1 MSERTEQVNQ
11 LLKKEVGEYLQEHI
25 EAGSGFLTITAV
37 ESTPDLKLAT
47 IWFGYVGD
55 DIAAI
60 RKALKKEKRFLQS
73 YINKRLTMKSVP
85 RLVLKLDNSGD
96 YAVEI
101 SKAID
106 EAQNAPHV
114 IPAKAGIQ
122 GNKKSD
128 TR

>member
-1 MSERTEQVNQ
+1 MSERVEQVNQ

-25 EAGSGFLTITAV
+25 GTDAGFLTITAV
-37 ESTPDLKLAT
+37 EATPDLKLAT
-47 IWFGYVGD
+47 IWFGYVGE
-55 DIAAI
+55 DIAAV

-101 SKAID
+101 SKAIE
-106 EAQNAPHV
+106 EAQ
-114 IPAKAGIQ
+114 
-122 GNKKSD
+122 
-128 TR
+128 R